1 MDWGNP
7 SLADEGEEEEERRMG
22 EGGMEGEEGKG
33 RRRGGMGCVA
43 RGSSGM
49 EADRSAAAPALL
61 DGPLLLLLGVDGRPQ
76 ISAAL
81 SHSHVSGR
89 GQWHRQY
96 LNQLHCSSAI
106 GGALCRR
113 GSYWRLSQALWGERA
128 QEGEKGFGK
137 GASKKQGL
145 GKKGLSKK
153 RF

>member
-1 MDWGNP
+1 
-7 SLADEGEEEEERRMG
+7 
-22 EGGMEGEEGKG
+22 
-33 RRRGGMGCVA
+33 MGCVA

-113 GSYWRLSQALWGERA
+113 GSYWRLSQALWGEGA

-137 GASKKQGL
+137 GALEKRAWKKRGL
-145 GKKGLSKK
+145 GKKGLEKRGLGKK
-153 RF
+153 GFGGKRGFEKRGLGGKGSQLGGN

>member
-1 MDWGNP
+1 
-7 SLADEGEEEEERRMG
+7 
-22 EGGMEGEEGKG
+22 
-33 RRRGGMGCVA
+33 
-43 RGSSGM
+43 M

-113 GSYWRLSQALWGERA
+113 GSYWRLSQALWGEGA
-128 QEGEKGFGK
+128 QEGGERVWKRGLEKT
-137 GASKKQGL
+137 GL
-145 GKKGLSKK
+145 GKKEA
-153 RF
+153 

>member
-1 MDWGNP
+1 MGK
-7 SLADEGEEEEERRMG
+7 GEMER
-22 EGGMEGEEGKG
+22 EEGKG

-128 QEGEKGFGK
+128 HEGGERVWERGLKKEAWEKGVLKKGGLGGK
-137 GASKKQGL
+137 GSQLRGN
-145 GKKGLSKK
+145 
-153 RF
+153 

>member
-1 MDWGNP
+1 MVG
-7 SLADEGEEEEERRMG
+7 
-22 EGGMEGEEGKG
+22 G
-33 RRRGGMGCVA
+33 RR
-43 RGSSGM
+43 
-49 EADRSAAAPALL
+49 LL
-61 DGPLLLLLGVDGRPQ
+61 VLGVDGRPQ

-137 GASKKQGL
+137 GALEKRAWKKRGL
-145 GKKGLSKK
+145 GKKGLEKRGLGKKGFGAKRGLGGKGALKK
-153 RF
+153 RGLKKGAWGKRESAGRKLNGGRELLSHNGN

>member
-1 MDWGNP
+1 
-7 SLADEGEEEEERRMG
+7 
-22 EGGMEGEEGKG
+22 
-33 RRRGGMGCVA
+33 MGCVA

-81 SHSHVSGR
+81 SHSHVTGA

-106 GGALCRR
+106 RGEASRR
-113 GSYWRLSQALWGERA
+113 GSYWRQGRPCGGRAGCQQARRGER
-128 QEGEKGFGK
+128 GF
-137 GASKKQGL
+137 
-145 GKKGLSKK
+145 
-153 RF
+153 RMFENV